1 MVSVVV
7 PDTETLMRRARASA
21 LAILALLLAVG
32 VAMTLAGTSG
42 SVLRELGL
50 EVVGGGVVGGAIV
63 VVEAMLVAATS
74 ERESRAA
81 LMQQISTT
89 LELTGIDLRGQRFAG
104 IYLPSRTLV
113 AANLRGIVLDDAQL
127 YFSNLRHADLSNA
140 SGPRGSKFLRA

>member
-1 MVSVVV
+1 M
-7 PDTETLMRRARASA
+7 
-21 LAILALLLAVG
+21 AILALLLAVG